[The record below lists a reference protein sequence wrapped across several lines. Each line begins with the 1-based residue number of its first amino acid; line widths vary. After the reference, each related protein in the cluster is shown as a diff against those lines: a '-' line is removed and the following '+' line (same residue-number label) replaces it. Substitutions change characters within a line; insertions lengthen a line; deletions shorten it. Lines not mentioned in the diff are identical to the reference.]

1 MIPLETEDDL
11 NAVVH
16 YGPGLERR
24 KLLRYLTAAD
34 ARECGPDREGFWLQV
49 AEMIGDHPNLEA
61 ALAAREGVAPVD
73 EGGDLMSTRTRSMVL
88 DGHSAEAEPTPE
100 RISVVQVVVLDILRV
115 AGPLTHDQ
123 LVTLYD
129 ARADAYPGV
138 PKATPSSIRTRT
150 SELARKGLVVATTRV
165 AYSQYGRRAT
175 VWDITYRKEGAA

>member
-1 MIPLETEDDL
+1 MGGFEPSLRNAPPPDLHGESLADWSRRQNHPHED
-11 NAVVH
+11 
-16 YGPGLERR
+16 
-24 KLLRYLTAAD
+24 
-34 ARECGPDREGFWLQV
+34 
-49 AEMIGDHPNLEA
+49 
-61 ALAAREGVAPVD
+61 AAR
-73 EGGDLMSTRTRSMVL
+73 TRTRSMVL